1 MFVTRLISGVIC
13 LAVAVAVMLL
23 GGDILF
29 LFTAAISL
37 IGIYELYKAS
47 GIEKTRLAYM
57 GYAGSVIYYL
67 AMRFMP
73 GNELM
78 AAAAAVLLIMS
89 VYVFSFPKYKAHEAF
104 CGLSGI
110 LYVTVLMSFIYKVR
124 LLPDG
129 LYVIPLIFICAWG
142 NDTCAYCVGM
152 LFGKH
157 KMFPVLS
164 PKKSV
169 EGFVGGIVGAAL
181 IGLIYGLIFGS
192 NLTSLSHPPVF
203 CMIIGA
209 IGALI
214 AVVGDLSASAI
225 KRDTGIKDY
234 GKLIPGHGGIL
245 DRFDSILFTAP
256 VVYILAVLLSTFSMK
271 P

>member
-1 MFVTRLISGVIC
+1 MFFTRLISGIIV
-13 LAVAVAVMLL
+13 LAIAVAVMLL

-29 LFTAAISL
+29 LFTMAVSL

-47 GIEKTRLAYM
+47 GIEKTRLAWM
-57 GYAGSVIYYL
+57 GYAGTVIYDL
-67 AMRFMP
+67 VMRLMP

-78 AAAAAVLLIMS
+78 AAAVAVLMIMS
-89 VYVFSFPKYKAHEAF
+89 FYVFSFPKYKAHEAF
-104 CGLSGI
+104 CALSGI

-124 LLPDG
+124 ILPDG
-129 LYVIPLIFICAWG
+129 LYVIPMIFICAWG

-169 EGFVGGIVGAAL
+169 EGFAGGIAGAAL
-181 IGLIYGLIFGS
+181 IGLVYGLVFGG
-192 NLTSLSHPPVF
+192 NLSSLSNPPVF

-209 IGALI
+209 AGALI

-234 GKLIPGHGGIL
+234 GNLIPGHGGIL

-256 VVYILAVLLSTFSMK
+256 VVYILAVVLSRFSF
-271 P
+271 